1 MKYDKDT
8 MNSLQE
14 AYSSVNKDT
23 YKGGKVIKLNRN
35 KQTGNPPVS
44 QNKSSTTSNKKL
56 KGPILTGGDGTAY
69 YGEEQ
74 EPEGMKYSDKKKIQR
89 QKQLLDA
96 SKKAPV
102 VKNKIVPM
110 KTRTEEAIK
119 MTKKEYAKTH
129 KDFKSTDKKNPRV
142 TRYVPGKGTVSTPV
156 EITDEVDKKK
166 EMEDKM
172 KEVEDMR
179 SLPTRMNLIKTK
191 LRAMGLNMS
200 HVLKGK
206 ELSEVIDYTLNEL
219 NRYEIETGKSS
230 GSVNMPKGTPTQKGG
245 DTNPVARKV
254 RTSSRK
260 ETGRPEG
267 QRKTRKKGEI
277 TPDMKGPS
285 PKLQKKIDNLL
296 SRRALDAKARKA
308 GYKNTQDYVD
318 VQAVRQGG
326 LGT

>member
-14 AYSSVNKDT
+14 AYKSISEGDDHEGMT
-23 YKGGKVIKLNRN
+23 YK
-35 KQTGNPPVS
+35 
-44 QNKSSTTSNKKL
+44 NKKKL
-56 KGPILTGGDGTAY
+56 
-69 YGEEQ
+69 ERQ
-74 EPEGMKYSDKKKIQR
+74 EK
-89 QKQLLDA
+89 L
-96 SKKAPV
+96 KKASEKAPE
-102 VKNKIVPM
+102 VKNKIVSFN
-110 KTRTEEAIK
+110 KESYGKRIEEAIK
-119 MTKKEYAKTH
+119 MSKKEYAKTH
-129 KDFKSTDKKNPRV
+129 KDFKSDDPKNPRV

-156 EITDEVDKKK
+156 ELEQVDKKK

-245 DTNPVARKV
+245 DTNPVVRKV

-267 QRKTRKKGEI
+267 QRRTRGKGEI

-296 SRRALDAKARKA
+296 SRRALDAEARKA
-308 GYKNTQDYVD
+308 GYKNTQDFVN
-318 VQAVRQGG
+318 VQAVRKGG

>member
-14 AYSSVNKDT
+14 AYKSISEGDDHE
-23 YKGGKVIKLNRN
+23 GKKLSDAEQE
-35 KQTGNPPVS
+35 KY
-44 QNKSSTTSNKKL
+44 NKKL
-56 KGPILTGGDGTAY
+56 
-69 YGEEQ
+69 EQ
-74 EPEGMKYSDKKKIQR
+74 
-89 QKQLLDA
+89 A
-96 SKKAPV
+96 AKKAPIP
-102 VKNKIVPM
+102 KNKIVPM

-119 MTKKEYAKTH
+119 MTKKEYANTH
-129 KDFKSTDKKNPRV
+129 KDFKSDDKNNPRV
-142 TRYVPGKGTVSTPV
+142 TRYVQGKGTVSTPV
-156 EITDEVDKKK
+156 KLTDEVDKKK

-245 DTNPVARKV
+245 DTNPVMRKV

-267 QRKTRKKGEI
+267 QRKTRGKGEI
-277 TPDMKGPS
+277 TPDMIGPS
-285 PKLQKKIDNLL
+285 PKLQKKML
-296 SRRALDAKARKA
+296 
-308 GYKNTQDYVD
+308 
-318 VQAVRQGG
+318 
-326 LGT
+326 

>member
-14 AYSSVNKDT
+14 AYKSISEGDDHEGMT
-23 YKGGKVIKLNRN
+23 YK
-35 KQTGNPPVS
+35 
-44 QNKSSTTSNKKL
+44 NKKEL
-56 KGPILTGGDGTAY
+56 ERKEKL
-69 YGEEQ
+69 
-74 EPEGMKYSDKKKIQR
+74 
-89 QKQLLDA
+89 
-96 SKKAPV
+96 KKASEKVPE
-102 VKNKIVPM
+102 VKNKIVSFN
-110 KTRTEEAIK
+110 KESYGKRIEEAIK
-119 MTKKEYAKTH
+119 MSKKEYAKTH
-129 KDFKSTDKKNPRV
+129 KDFKSDDPKNPRV

-156 EITDEVDKKK
+156 ELEQVDKKK

-200 HVLKGK
+200 HQLKGK
-206 ELSEVIDYTLNEL
+206 ELSEVIDYTLSEL

-245 DTNPVARKV
+245 DTNPVTRKV

-267 QRKTRKKGEI
+267 QRKTRGKGEI
-277 TPDMKGPS
+277 TPDMKGPN

-296 SRRALDAKARKA
+296 SRRALDAEARKA
-308 GYKNTQDYVD
+308 GYKNTQDFVN
-318 VQAVRQGG
+318 VQAVRKGG

>member
-8 MNSLQE
+8 MNSLHE
-14 AYSSVNKDT
+14 AYKSISEGDDHE
-23 YKGGKVIKLNRN
+23 GKKLSDVE
-35 KQTGNPPVS
+35 KAKYDEKLKKVS
-44 QNKSSTTSNKKL
+44 Q
-56 KGPILTGGDGTAY
+56 
-69 YGEEQ
+69 
-74 EPEGMKYSDKKKIQR
+74 
-89 QKQLLDA
+89 
-96 SKKAPV
+96 KAPTP
-102 VKNKIVPM
+102 KNKIVGFN
-110 KTRTEEAIK
+110 KESYGKRIEEAIK
-119 MTKKEYAKTH
+119 MSKKEYAKTH
-129 KDFKSTDKKNPRV
+129 KDFKSDDPKNPRV

-156 EITDEVDKKK
+156 ELEQVDKKK

-179 SLPTRMNLIKTK
+179 SLPTRMNLIKTM

-245 DTNPVARKV
+245 DTNPVTRKV

-267 QRKTRKKGEI
+267 QRKTRGKGEI
-277 TPDMKGPS
+277 TPDMIGPS
-285 PKLQKKIDNLL
+285 PKLQKKIDNVR
-296 SRRALDAKARKA
+296 SKRALDAEARKA
-308 GYKNTQDYVD
+308 GYKNTQDFVN
-318 VQAVRQGG
+318 VQAVRKGG
-326 LGT
+326 LGR

>member
-14 AYSSVNKDT
+14 AYKSISEGDDHEGMT
-23 YKGGKVIKLNRN
+23 YK
-35 KQTGNPPVS
+35 
-44 QNKSSTTSNKKL
+44 NKKKL
-56 KGPILTGGDGTAY
+56 ERKEKL
-69 YGEEQ
+69 
-74 EPEGMKYSDKKKIQR
+74 
-89 QKQLLDA
+89 
-96 SKKAPV
+96 KKASEKAPE
-102 VKNKIVPM
+102 VKNKIVSFN
-110 KTRTEEAIK
+110 KESYGKRIEEAIK
-119 MTKKEYAKTH
+119 MSKKEYAKTH
-129 KDFKSTDKKNPRV
+129 KDFKSDDPKNPRV

-156 EITDEVDKKK
+156 ELEQVDKKK

-245 DTNPVARKV
+245 DTNPVTRKV

-267 QRKTRKKGEI
+267 QRRTRGKGEI

-296 SRRALDAKARKA
+296 SRRALDAEARKA
-308 GYKNTQDYVD
+308 GYKNTQDFVN
-318 VQAVRQGG
+318 VQAVRKGG

>member
-14 AYSSVNKDT
+14 AY
-23 YKGGKVIKLNRN
+23 
-35 KQTGNPPVS
+35 
-44 QNKSSTTSNKKL
+44 KSISE
-56 KGPILTGGDGTAY
+56 GDDH
-69 YGEEQ
+69 
-74 EPEGMKYSDKKKIQR
+74 EGMKYADKKKLER
-89 QKQLLDA
+89 KEKL
-96 SKKAPV
+96 KKASEKVPE
-102 VKNKIVPM
+102 VKNKIVSFN
-110 KTRTEEAIK
+110 KESYGKRIEEAIK
-119 MTKKEYAKTH
+119 MSKKEYAKTH
-129 KDFKSTDKKNPRV
+129 KDFKSDDPKNPRV

-156 EITDEVDKKK
+156 ELEQVDKKK

-200 HVLKGK
+200 HQLKGK
-206 ELSEVIDYTLNEL
+206 ELSEVIDYTLSEL

-245 DTNPVARKV
+245 DTNPVVRKV

-267 QRKTRKKGEI
+267 QRRTRGKGEI
-277 TPDMKGPS
+277 TPDMIGPS

-296 SRRALDAKARKA
+296 SRRALDAEARKA
-308 GYKNTQDYVD
+308 GYKNTQDFVN
-318 VQAVRQGG
+318 VQAVRKGG

>member
-14 AYSSVNKDT
+14 AYKSISEGDDHEGMT
-23 YKGGKVIKLNRN
+23 YK
-35 KQTGNPPVS
+35 
-44 QNKSSTTSNKKL
+44 NKKKL
-56 KGPILTGGDGTAY
+56 ERKEKL
-69 YGEEQ
+69 
-74 EPEGMKYSDKKKIQR
+74 
-89 QKQLLDA
+89 
-96 SKKAPV
+96 KKASEKAPE
-102 VKNKIVPM
+102 VKNKIVSFN
-110 KTRTEEAIK
+110 KESYGKRIEEAIK
-119 MTKKEYAKTH
+119 MSKKEYAKTH
-129 KDFKSTDKKNPRV
+129 KDFKSDDPKNPRV

-156 EITDEVDKKK
+156 ELEQVDKKK

-245 DTNPVARKV
+245 DTNPVVRKV

-267 QRKTRKKGEI
+267 QRKTRGKGEI
-277 TPDMKGPS
+277 TPDMIGPS
-285 PKLQKKIDNLL
+285 PKLQKKIDNVR
-296 SRRALDAKARKA
+296 SKRALDAEARKA

-318 VQAVRQGG
+318 VQAVRKGG